1 MKKKLRDY
9 KNSFYFRILLMVLVG
24 IPITAITVSFVVLI
38 MSKSAFNKTYTKSQ
52 EKVFDRIEKEL
63 NDFHES
69 LLEVVNAIDTSWAF
83 RLYLNSNEMDNL
95 QAFQNIH
102 QMEADLEKSKS
113 ANMERLNILVLSAD
127 KQKHYLSRTE
137 TISVSDEEIWESKA
151 VKLAVKEPEV
161 IHYSFSEGAYTM
173 TTKDTD
179 VIIVSKA
186 LYYQEREEVY
196 GVVLAT
202 LTMEDMKKYYD
213 YFVTEYTE
221 FYLVGENDRVFCSSD
236 KSSVGNKLPSF
247 SLGHTV
253 MKRDLNYLGCTMYGV
268 IDSQHALGKLYN
280 MSLLIIIC
288 VAIGIVMLAVGS
300 IYTRQTIR
308 PLSQLVEKMST
319 LKEGNFTEYMPLSG
333 TSEVQELAST
343 YNYMLDDI
351 QNYIKELLHIQKEKR
366 KSEIKALQMQINP
379 HYIYNT
385 LASIKWLLY
394 RNDTDTIV
402 KTMDAFISLLR
413 NTISNADEF
422 ITVEQEIR
430 NLDDYILINHVRY
443 GEAVKVEYFISNGCK
458 NCLLPKLL
466 IQPFIENAFFHA
478 FPDGKSGTI
487 QIVMQVKDND
497 LEIKVI
503 DDGVGMTQEQAQKI
517 TTGESNKEH
526 FTGIGINNVQDRIK
540 LIYGKEY
547 GLVIDSVDGV
557 GTSVTIKLPAR
568 EKENTDEE

>member
-24 IPITAITVSFVVLI
+24 ISITAITVSFVVLI

-151 VKLAVKEPEV
+151 VKLAVEEPEV

-173 TTKDTD
+173 TTKDSD

-221 FYLVGENDRVFCSSD
+221 FYLVGDNDRVFCSSD

-351 QNYIKELLHIQKEKR
+351 QNYIKELLRIQKEKR

-487 QIVMQVKDND
+487 QIVMQVKDNN

>member
-24 IPITAITVSFVVLI
+24 ISITAITVSFVVLI

-161 IHYSFSEGAYTM
+161 MHYSFSEGAYTM

-221 FYLVGENDRVFCSSD
+221 FYLVGDNDRVYCSSD
-236 KSSVGNKLPSF
+236 KTSVGNKLPSF

-308 PLSQLVEKMST
+308 PLSQLVKKMST

-351 QNYIKELLHIQKEKR
+351 QNYIKELLRIQKEKR
-366 KSEIKALQMQINP
+366 KSEIKALHMQINP

-487 QIVMQVKDND
+487 QIVMQLKDNN

-503 DDGVGMTQEQAQKI
+503 DDGVGMTQEQAQKL

>member
-24 IPITAITVSFVVLI
+24 ISITAITVSFVVLI

-151 VKLAVKEPEV
+151 VKLAVEEPEV

-351 QNYIKELLHIQKEKR
+351 QNYIKELLRIQKEKR

-487 QIVMQVKDND
+487 QIVMQVKDNN

>member
-24 IPITAITVSFVVLI
+24 ISITAITVSFVVLI

-52 EKVFDRIEKEL
+52 EKVFDRIENEL

-127 KQKHYLSRTE
+127 RKKHYLSRTE

-221 FYLVGENDRVFCSSD
+221 FYLVGDNDRVFCSSD

-351 QNYIKELLHIQKEKR
+351 QNYIKELLRIQKEKR

-487 QIVMQVKDND
+487 QIVMQVKDNN

>member
-1 MKKKLRDY
+1 MKKKLKDY
-9 KNSFYFRILLMVLVG
+9 RNSFYFRILLMVLVG
-24 IPITAITVSFVVLI
+24 ISITAITVSFVVLI

-151 VKLAVKEPEV
+151 VKLAVTEPEV
-161 IHYSFSEGAYTM
+161 IHYSFSDGAYTM

-221 FYLVGENDRVFCSSD
+221 FYLVGDNDRVYCSSD
-236 KSSVGNKLPSF
+236 KTSVGNKLPSF

-308 PLSQLVEKMST
+308 PLSQLVKKMST

-351 QNYIKELLHIQKEKR
+351 QNYIKELLRIQKEKR

-487 QIVMQVKDND
+487 QIVMQLKDNN

-503 DDGVGMTQEQAQKI
+503 DDGVGMTQEQAQKL

>member
-1 MKKKLRDY
+1 MKKKLKDY
-9 KNSFYFRILLMVLVG
+9 RNSFYFRILLMVLVG
-24 IPITAITVSFVVLI
+24 ISITAITVSFVVLI

-151 VKLAVKEPEV
+151 VKLAVTEPEV

-221 FYLVGENDRVFCSSD
+221 FYLVGDNDRVYCSSD
-236 KSSVGNKLPSF
+236 KTSVGNKLPSF

-308 PLSQLVEKMST
+308 PLSQLVKKMST

-351 QNYIKELLHIQKEKR
+351 QNYIKELLRIQKEKR

-487 QIVMQVKDND
+487 QIVMQLKDNN

-503 DDGVGMTQEQAQKI
+503 DDGVGMTQEQAQKL

>member
-24 IPITAITVSFVVLI
+24 ISITAITVSFVVLI

-151 VKLAVKEPEV
+151 VKLAVEEPEV

-173 TTKDTD
+173 TTKDSD

-221 FYLVGENDRVFCSSD
+221 FYLVGDNDRVFCSSD

-253 MKRDLNYLGCTMYGV
+253 IKRDLNYLGCTMYGV

-351 QNYIKELLHIQKEKR
+351 QNYIKELLRIQKEKR

-487 QIVMQVKDND
+487 QIVMQVKDNN

>member
-24 IPITAITVSFVVLI
+24 ISITAITVSFVVLI

-52 EKVFDRIEKEL
+52 EKVFDRIENEL

-151 VKLAVKEPEV
+151 VKLAVEEPEV

-221 FYLVGENDRVFCSSD
+221 FYLVGDNDRVFCSSD

-268 IDSQHALGKLYN
+268 IDSQHALGKFYN
-280 MSLLIIIC
+280 MSLLFIIC

-351 QNYIKELLHIQKEKR
+351 QNYIKELLRIQKEKR

-487 QIVMQVKDND
+487 QIVMQVKDNN

>member
-38 MSKSAFNKTYTKSQ
+38 MSKSAFSKTYTKSQ

-186 LYYQEREEVY
+186 LYYQGREEVY

-221 FYLVGENDRVFCSSD
+221 FYLVGDNDRVFCSND
-236 KSSVGNKLPSF
+236 KSSIGNKLPSF

>member
-1 MKKKLRDY
+1 MKKKFKDY
-9 KNSFYFRILLMVLVG
+9 KNSFYFRILLMVLMG
-24 IPITAITVSFVVLI
+24 IAITAITVSFVVLI
-38 MSKSAFNKTYTKSQ
+38 MSKNAFNKTYTKSQ

-69 LLEVVNAIDTSWAF
+69 LLGVVNAIDTSWAF

-95 QAFQNIH
+95 QAFQNIY
-102 QMEADLEKSKS
+102 QMEADLEKSKP
-113 ANMERLNILVLSAD
+113 ANMERLSILVLSAD

-151 VKLAVKEPEV
+151 VKLAVEEPEV
-161 IHYSFSEGAYTM
+161 MHYSFSDGAYTM

-213 YFVTEYTE
+213 YFVTDYTE
-221 FYLVGENDRVFCSSD
+221 FYLVGDNDQVFCSSD
-236 KSSVGNKLPSF
+236 KNSVGNKLPSF

-253 MKRDLNYLGCTMYGV
+253 MKRELNYLGCTMYGV
-268 IDSQHALGKLYN
+268 IDSHNALGKLYN

-300 IYTRQTIR
+300 IYTRQTLK

-333 TSEVQELAST
+333 TSEVRELAST

-351 QNYIKELLHIQKEKR
+351 QNYIKELLRIQKEKR

-430 NLDDYILINHVRY
+430 NLNDYILINHVRY

-458 NCLLPKLL
+458 NCMLPKLL

-487 QIVMQVKDND
+487 QIVMQVKENN
-497 LEIKVI
+497 LEIKVV
-503 DDGVGMTQEQAQKI
+503 DDGIGMTQEQTEKLAS
-517 TTGESNKEH
+517 GESNKEH

-547 GLVIDSVDGV
+547 GLVIDSEDGV
-557 GTSVTIKLPAR
+557 GTSITIKLPAR
-568 EKENTDEE
+568 EKENMDEE

>member
-24 IPITAITVSFVVLI
+24 ISITAITVSFVVLI

-52 EKVFDRIEKEL
+52 EKVFDRIENEL

-151 VKLAVKEPEV
+151 VKLAVEEPEV

-221 FYLVGENDRVFCSSD
+221 FYLVGDNDRVFCSSD

-351 QNYIKELLHIQKEKR
+351 QNYIKELLRIQKEKR

-487 QIVMQVKDND
+487 QIVMQVKDNN

>member
-24 IPITAITVSFVVLI
+24 ISITAITVSFVVLI

-52 EKVFDRIEKEL
+52 EKVFDRIENEL

-127 KQKHYLSRTE
+127 RKKHYLSRTE

-151 VKLAVKEPEV
+151 VKLAVEEPEV

-221 FYLVGENDRVFCSSD
+221 FYLVGDNDRVFCSSD

-268 IDSQHALGKLYN
+268 IDSQHALGKFYN
-280 MSLLIIIC
+280 MSLLFIIC

-351 QNYIKELLHIQKEKR
+351 QNYIKELLRIQKEKR

-487 QIVMQVKDND
+487 QIVMQVKDNN